1 MRILLATAVAIAPLL
16 AVTGAQAEIVVSTA
30 RTTPIQTSNATG
42 TAADNV
48 RIASGGSIAV
58 TSGTA
63 MTLDSNNTLDIDSG
77 GSITMA
83 KSADGATGV
92 LVNGGNTG
100 SLAMGGVI
108 SVTDSLE
115 DADYKDTDG
124 DGDID
129 GPFATGT
136 GRYGVRVVGA
146 SPFNGNITIE
156 SSGSVTVEGN
166 NSYGLSVETGL
177 NGRLQSLGTVRM
189 LGDGTVGVRT
199 TAPVT
204 GNVDLAGAIT
214 ATGAGATG
222 VSIEGAVGGALKIHS
237 AVTSTG
243 YRYTTAPSAK
253 PTSGTVSDSALYLE
267 DLDADDLLQGRSR
280 RSCGGRHRRRYPSGY
295 RPELWRRRNRR
306 RRRQGW
312 RQERR

>member
-63 MTLDSNNTLDIDSG
+63 VTLDSNNTVDLDSG

-83 KSADGATGV
+83 KSADGATGI

-100 SLAMGGVI
+100 SVAMGGAI
-108 SVTDSLE
+108 SITDSLE
-115 DADYKDTDG
+115 DADYKDADG

-136 GRYGVRVVGA
+136 GRYGVRVAGPA
-146 SPFNGNITIE
+146 PFNGAITIE
-156 SSGSVTVEGN
+156 PTSSITVEGN
-166 NSYGLSVETGL
+166 NSYGVAVETDL
-177 NGRLQSLGTVRM
+177 NGRLQSLSTVRV

-199 TAPVT
+199 TGAVS
-204 GNVDLAGAIT
+204 GNVD
-214 ATGAGATG
+214 
-222 VSIEGAVGGALKIHS
+222 
-237 AVTSTG
+237 
-243 YRYTTAPSAK
+243 
-253 PTSGTVSDSALYLE
+253 
-267 DLDADDLLQGRSR
+267 
-280 RSCGGRHRRRYPSGY
+280 
-295 RPELWRRRNRR
+295 
-306 RRRQGW
+306 
-312 RQERR
+312 